1 MRMIAAV
8 APQPAQ
14 GETHDQYVVRAHR
27 ESMTAIPDPKERNRV
42 VWDAWDAAHGGD
54 VERTRVDQ
62 IFTADKF
69 DKRPDVCYFA
79 EHETN
84 SKDEAGN
91 PIVRRY
97 DAAKLGEIIRENNH
111 RIADVDAFPTLVDR
125 HTAPSGHRDPAPPR
139 TLGAIGPFRLG
150 MVGRLNP
157 RFAIFGDEYSKK
169 EAADELA
176 SRPGRSVEVLT
187 LKTNGSSY
195 INPVA
200 AISEAPRLPLPVQFS
215 FSGEEDG
222 IVERYAAVAPYSAV
236 APAFPGGMN
245 TDVKKFDFSSPGSGD
260 SDPSQSQES
269 GQMLQDQDIKQL
281 VDAIMATEQMQWV
294 SQQMNAGGTPAGG
307 AGPSG
312 GQPPAPAPQQPND
325 QFTAGAG
332 NSQPELIEDLAETK
346 SRLARMEVEK
356 ADAVRS
362 SRLRELAG
370 RMPAVDLDEELDRC
384 LYSRGASMDDDS
396 FDVHFDMVERYAAKA
411 IETMPMVPDGEMP
424 QRQPGERETAQYQVQ
439 ESQVIRTL
447 ANQYANEGV
456 TKTYSELKAEAKQQL
471 AR

>member
-187 LKTNGSSY
+187 LKANGSSY

-236 APAFPGGMN
+236 TPAFPGGMN

-325 QFTAGAG
+325 QFMAGAG
-332 NSQPELIEDLAETK
+332 NTQPRLQQYSAADEQRVEVEDPSLVERYQAMEHSQRELIDDLAETK

-370 RMPAVDLDEELDRC
+370 RMPAVDLDE
-384 LYSRGASMDDDS
+384 
-396 FDVHFDMVERYAAKA
+396 
-411 IETMPMVPDGEMP
+411 
-424 QRQPGERETAQYQVQ
+424 
-439 ESQVIRTL
+439 
-447 ANQYANEGV
+447 
-456 TKTYSELKAEAKQQL
+456 
-471 AR
+471 